1 MSKTRQKYIFDEEF
15 VGPVRPGDNKID
27 VSTETYDGVIAPS
40 RPAPDITPTVEQKPM
55 VPGASKPI
63 TPSQSDTV
71 SGDLSSEP
79 AFAPSTTA
87 DSRELTGS
95 EKYEQMYHQ
104 YMEEYLGRDPFEYD
118 VDADEIYKIYRDQ
131 ALKSAD
137 RARRDTVAQAAGLTG
152 GYGSSYAAAAGSNAY
167 NDIVSGV
174 DDIIPE
180 LYDAA
185 YSRYVND
192 GNALRQKATDAAGYA
207 SVLKQQEAAD
217 KYPAGTV
224 DVDAWNMEQKMK
236 TTAGLNDYKG
246 ENDTGATLYDEV
258 MRIYAGKKT
267 GSNSD
272 VKDKYVG
279 EGVNK
284 SLDEIRAELMSWQYD
299 DADGKRKLLSYDE
312 VEYLVNSV
320 ATSRLF
326 DALSNM
332 VATDGT
338 TLGTYMDGLEG
349 KPGEE
354 IWSALEAFTDKS
366 GEKLT
371 EDEISLLITMM

>member
-1 MSKTRQKYIFDEEF
+1 
-15 VGPVRPGDNKID
+15 
-27 VSTETYDGVIAPS
+27 
-40 RPAPDITPTVEQKPM
+40 
-55 VPGASKPI
+55 
-63 TPSQSDTV
+63 
-71 SGDLSSEP
+71 
-79 AFAPSTTA
+79 
-87 DSRELTGS
+87 SRELTGS

-104 YMEEYLGRDPFEYD
+104 YMEEYLGRGPFEYD
-118 VDADEIYKIYRDQ
+118 VNADEIYKIYRDQ

-192 GNALRQKATDAAGYA
+192 GNALKQKATDAAGYA
-207 SVLKQQEAAD
+207 TVLKQQEAAD
-217 KYPAGTV
+217 TYPAETV

-236 TTAGLNDYKG
+236 TTVGLNDYKG

-312 VEYLVNSV
+312 VQYLVNSV

-338 TLGTYMDGLEG
+338 TLGTYMDELEG
-349 KPGEE
+349 QSGEE
-354 IWSALEAFTDKS
+354 VWSALEAFTDKS